1 MSGDAGHQ
9 EPWSAD
15 SRLAQERR
23 PQYDARGRAAGRGDE
38 NIGGDSTPS
47 IFARYNVVDE
57 SDLHEAIKKV
67 ERKSKKG

>member
-1 MSGDAGHQ
+1 MMRAVEQQAVAMKISGD
-9 EPWSAD
+9 S
-15 SRLAQERR
+15 
-23 PQYDARGRAAGRGDE
+23 
-38 NIGGDSTPS
+38 NPS